1 MINCRN
7 VSNVRHILAL
17 QDKRV
22 ADSNCTTVLTNT
34 TDDATL
40 NPTTSPY
47 PLFTTN
53 ITGLFPGVT
62 YTLRV
67 YPYNEGGVGA
77 PEAILQTTKQECK
90 FTSVGEEGCQVWD
103 FCRQTFTYEM

>member
-1 MINCRN
+1 M
-7 VSNVRHILAL
+7 SNVHHIHAL

-22 ADSNCTTVLTNT
+22 ADSNCTTVLTKT
-34 TDDATL
+34 TDDAML
-40 NPTTSPY
+40 NPTTAPY

-53 ITGLFPGVT
+53 ITGLFPDVT

-77 PEAILQTTKQECK
+77 PEAIQQTTKQECK
-90 FTSVGEEGCQVWD
+90 FTSVGEEGCEVLG
-103 FCRQTFTYEM
+103 FL